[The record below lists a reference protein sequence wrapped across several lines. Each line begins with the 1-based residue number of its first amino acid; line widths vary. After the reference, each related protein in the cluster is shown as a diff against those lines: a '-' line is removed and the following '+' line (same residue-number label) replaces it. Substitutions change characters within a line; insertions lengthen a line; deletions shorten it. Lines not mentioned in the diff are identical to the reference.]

1 MVPVIFRNYLLST
14 MAKTTSGQFCE
25 TIWGGPFTRGSR
37 FCSEI
42 KALKEEGSL
51 MMTEMANAHASV
63 RCEIVLVQSCHIRVS
78 FEPMPKREDNYFGI

>member
-1 MVPVIFRNYLLST
+1 MTQSGTMVPVIFRNYLLSA

-42 KALKEEGSL
+42 KALKEEGRSL
-51 MMTEMANAHASV
+51 AMTEMANAHASV
-63 RCEIVLVQSCHIRVS
+63 RSAIVLAQRVA
-78 FEPMPKREDNYFGI
+78 I